1 MISHGVLHIFTP
13 HNVHREVSTLLGP
26 QRATIF
32 IHFQGDVISG
42 AMVGPLDTTVDD
54 DELMDE
60 LNDLVKNIDEET
72 DEAEAESGRIADQ
85 DLIDRLNRLD
95 AGVGDRVSGGDS
107 KDRPK
112 VADRSREKVPAS

>member
-1 MISHGVLHIFTP
+1 MAFDKDAFLS
-13 HNVHREVSTLLGP
+13 
-26 QRATIF
+26 
-32 IHFQGDVISG
+32 
-42 AMVGPLDTTVDD
+42 AMDSMSV
-54 DELMDE
+54 ME
-60 LNDLVKNIDEET
+60 LNDLVKSIDEET